1 MSSHHV
7 VRDEQE
13 PALLLIDLSSVSS
26 SIIHELLEWSPTVVV
41 LADQVSQ
48 AIDLGFKI
56 DVVICAEQDISD
68 LVSRLTYQL
77 PVKFL
82 SYHDPDTAI
91 DEALNH
97 LIATKHKAVNLIA
110 QFDTRIEDLFS
121 SFSDRIQIVVYGN
134 GFKWYKVGDAFTK
147 WFASGQ
153 KLKIWHKSAKLIGD
167 LVAKSDNCFETVKEG
182 KVMIQTDLSFVWF
195 GEKIN

>member
-13 PALLLIDLSSVSS
+13 PALLLVDLSSVSPS
-26 SIIHELLEWSPTVVV
+26 LIHELLEWSPTIVV

-68 LVSRLTYQL
+68 LMSRLTYQL

-82 SYHDPDTAI
+82 SYRHPDNEV
-91 DEALNH
+91 DETLNY
-97 LIATKHKAVNLIA
+97 LIATKHKAVNVIA
-110 QFDTRIEDLFS
+110 QFDARIEGLFS
-121 SFSDRIQIVVYGN
+121 SFSDRIQIVVYDN
-134 GFKWYKVGDAFTK
+134 DFKWYRVGDTFSK
-147 WFASGQ
+147 WFAIGQ
-153 KLKIWHKSAKLIGD
+153 ELKILDKSARLIGD
-167 LVAKSDNCFETVKEG
+167 LTAKSDNFFETLKEG
-182 KVMIQTDLSFVWF
+182 KVMIETDSSLVWF